1 MRLATRRGQ
10 STLEYAV
17 LIAVVIGALI
27 SMQIYLKRGTQGK
40 LRSAGDQIGEQFD
53 PYGTLYNFTTTTN
66 GAREENTSTNGLIA
80 STITQGAETRN
91 RSGTENVIS
100 KVNTGNLIP

>member
-17 LIAVVIGALI
+17 LIAVVIGALV

-40 LRSAGDQIGEQFD
+40 LRSAGDQVGEQFN
-53 PYGTLYNFTTTTN
+53 PYGTVYNFTTTTN
-66 GAREENTSTNGLIA
+66 GARQDNTTTNGLIA
-80 STITQGAETRN
+80 SNITETETRN
-91 RSGTENVIS
+91 RSGNENVIS
-100 KVNTGNLIP
+100 LLNQENLIP